1 MQLRRRPRHSCRR
14 PEAAYI
20 VNGVNIERGG
30 AMSDTGEAPPRA
42 TYRHGD
48 LRAALLAAGMDLA
61 RDGGPAAVVLREATR
76 RAGVSPNAAYR
87 HFADRQALLAAV
99 SDAAQ
104 ALAADAMEEEMQ
116 RAEATD
122 GSPGARAHA
131 RLRAVGT
138 GYLRFARANPGLF
151 HAAFSVPT
159 ALGTSDSPAKAGSGG
174 RTPYQ
179 LLTDAL
185 DALAA
190 AGELPPDRRAHAE
203 FLAWSSVHGLATL
216 MIDGPL
222 RGLPAELVAGVEQRL
237 LDMVAKGL

>member
-1 MQLRRRPRHSCRR
+1 
-14 PEAAYI
+14 
-20 VNGVNIERGG
+20 
-30 AMSDTGEAPPRA
+30 MSGIGEAPSRA

-48 LRAALLAAGMDLA
+48 LRAALLAAGIELA
-61 RDGGPAAVVLREATR
+61 RDGGPNAVVLREATR

-87 HFADRQALLAAV
+87 HFTDRQALLAAV

-104 ALAADAMEEEMQ
+104 ALVADAMEEEM
-116 RAEATD
+116 RHAEESSA
-122 GSPGARAHA
+122 GSPVALAHA
-131 RLRAVGT
+131 RLRAVGS
-138 GYLRFARANPGLF
+138 GYLSFARAEPGLF

-159 ALGTSDSPAKAGSGG
+159 ALGTSDSPSKAGSGG

-190 AGELPPDRRAHAE
+190 AGELPPDRRPHAE

-222 RGLPAELVAGVEQRL
+222 RGLPPELVAGVEDRL

>member
-1 MQLRRRPRHSCRR
+1 
-14 PEAAYI
+14 
-20 VNGVNIERGG
+20 
-30 AMSDTGEAPPRA
+30 MSDTGEAPPRA

-48 LRAALLAAGMDLA
+48 LRAALLAAGMELA

-104 ALAADAMEEEMQ
+104 ALVADAMEEEML
-116 RAEATD
+116 RAGEAAD
-122 GSPGARAHA
+122 GGPRVLAHA
-131 RLRAVGT
+131 RLRAVGA

-151 HAAFSVPT
+151 RAAFSVPT

-179 LLTDAL
+179 LLTDAQ

-222 RGLPAELVAGVEQRL
+222 RALPPELVAGVEQRL